1 MGRDR
6 TCTLRAERPEADDLR
21 DAVVVFDS
29 LRPRL
34 FGIAYRMLGS
44 AVEAEDVVQD
54 AWVRWQTTD
63 RSAVLD
69 ATAFLSTV
77 TTRLAVNVATS
88 ARKRR
93 ETYVGPW
100 LPEPVDTDA
109 DPAVGAER
117 GEALDFAVLLLL
129 ERLKP
134 TERAAYVLRE
144 AFDYSY
150 REIAAV
156 IGSSEANARQ
166 LARRA
171 RTYIAGERRS
181 HVGADEHRRLLDKFI
196 TAARTGDLAALEA
209 LLASDAAS
217 YSDGGGVRG
226 ASRIPVL
233 GRSRVARY
241 IVAFQPRFWPGTHTR
256 WVEAN
261 GRTCALITR
270 GRHVI
275 ALLSVD
281 AGADGIGRLLW
292 VLNPSKLNGFSSL
305 A

>member
-1 MGRDR
+1 M
-6 TCTLRAERPEADDLR
+6 
-21 DAVVVFDS
+21 VVFDG

-44 AVEAEDVVQD
+44 AAEAEDVVQD

-100 LPEPVDTDA
+100 LPEPVDTGA

-134 TERAAYVLRE
+134 RERAAYVLRE

-270 GRHVI
+270 GMHVI
-275 ALLSVD
+275 ALLSVE
-281 AGADGIGRLLW
+281 AGADGIRRLLW

>member
-1 MGRDR
+1 M
-6 TCTLRAERPEADDLR
+6 RAERPEADDLR

-100 LPEPVDTDA
+100 LPEPVDTGA

>member
-1 MGRDR
+1 M
-6 TCTLRAERPEADDLR
+6 RAERPEADDLR

>member
-1 MGRDR
+1 M
-6 TCTLRAERPEADDLR
+6 RAERPEADDLG
-21 DAVVVFDS
+21 DAVEVFDS
-29 LRPRL
+29 VRPRL

-44 AVEAEDVVQD
+44 AAEAEDVVQD

-77 TTRLAVNVATS
+77 TTRLAINVATS
-88 ARKRR
+88 ARMRR

-100 LPEPVDTDA
+100 LPEPVDTGA

-129 ERLKP
+129 ETLKP

-181 HVGADEHRRLLDKFI
+181 HVGADEHRRLLDNFI

-233 GRSRVARY
+233 GKSRVARY
-241 IVAFQPRFWPGTHTR
+241 IVAFQPRFWPGTRTR

-270 GRHVI
+270 GTHAI

-281 AGADGIGRLLW
+281 AGADGITRLLW
-292 VLNPSKLNGFSSL
+292 VLNPSKLNGFSAL

>member
-1 MGRDR
+1 M
-6 TCTLRAERPEADDLR
+6 RAERPEADDLR

-69 ATAFLSTV
+69 AAAFLSTV

-100 LPEPVDTDA
+100 LPEPVDTGA